1 MKQRTELLERL
12 EAAQAEL
19 RRRFLEAASPSLECE
34 FAEVGRITIHQ
45 MEVVRRLLL
54 GDGMTMREVAA
65 AQGIGLSGA
74 TQLVDRLERRELVTR
89 VRDLHD
95 RRVQHVVPTE
105 RARELAAR
113 FKTGLRRASAEL
125 FSALDDAEL
134 HTYVVL
140 TERIASGVHEECTGA
155 TEGDRMTQRQI
166 WAVLGAL
173 MLGMLLAALDQT
185 IVATS
190 LPTIVG
196 DLGGLNQL
204 SWVVTSYL
212 LASTVSTPLYGKLGD
227 LYGRKSLFQLAIVIF
242 IAGSMLA
249 GLSQN
254 MIELIAFRAIQG
266 IGAGGLMVGAQAII
280 GDVVPPRERGRYQGW
295 MGGVFA
301 LASVAGPI
309 IGGFLTDDV
318 SWRWIF
324 YINVPIAAIALFV
337 TATVLKTQ
345 TRRVSH
351 SIDWLGAFFL
361 AAGASALILMTTW
374 GGTQYAWD
382 SLPIV
387 GLAVIGVVMLAG
399 FVVVERRATEPIL
412 PFRLFRIQ
420 VFNVASGVGF
430 VIGFAMFGAITFLPV
445 FLQLV
450 DGASATSSGLNIL
463 PLMAGL
469 LIASISSGQIISRI
483 GRYKIFPVIGT
494 ALAAAGVFL
503 LSTIDPQT
511 PRYVL
516 SLYMVVLGL
525 GLGCVMQ
532 VLVIA
537 VQNAVEQ
544 RDLGV
549 GTSSATFLRSM
560 GASFGVA
567 IFGAIFSNQLAGNLK
582 KNLPSSALQQG
593 INPASLQG
601 NPASLA
607 HLPAPIHIGLINSVS
622 ESLHVVFLA
631 AVPILVI
638 AFFLTLLMRE
648 VPLRTRAQG
657 IPAADEPVG
666 ADMAVGVGGP
676 LPVEAGVGVDEG

>member
-1 MKQRTELLERL
+1 
-12 EAAQAEL
+12 
-19 RRRFLEAASPSLECE
+19 
-34 FAEVGRITIHQ
+34 
-45 MEVVRRLLL
+45 
-54 GDGMTMREVAA
+54 
-65 AQGIGLSGA
+65 
-74 TQLVDRLERRELVTR
+74 
-89 VRDLHD
+89 
-95 RRVQHVVPTE
+95 
-105 RARELAAR
+105 
-113 FKTGLRRASAEL
+113 
-125 FSALDDAEL
+125 
-134 HTYVVL
+134 
-140 TERIASGVHEECTGA
+140 
-155 TEGDRMTQRQI
+155 MTQRQI
-166 WAVLGAL
+166 YAVLGAL

-227 LYGRKSLFQLAIVIF
+227 LYGRKFLFQAAIVIF
-242 IAGSMLA
+242 IVGSMLA

-254 MIELIAFRAIQG
+254 MLELIGFRAIQG

-280 GDVVPPRERGRYQGW
+280 GDVVPPRERGKYQGW

-301 LASVAGPI
+301 LSSVAGPL

-324 YINVPIAAIALFV
+324 YINVPIAAVALIV
-337 TATVLKTQ
+337 TATVLKTP
-345 TRRVSH
+345 TRRISH

-361 AAGASALILMTTW
+361 AAGASSLILMTTW
-374 GGTQYAWD
+374 GGTQYAWN
-382 SLPIV
+382 SLPII
-387 GLAVIGVVMLAG
+387 GLAILGVLMLAA
-399 FVVVERRATEPIL
+399 FVVVEQRAAEPIL

-469 LIASISSGQIISRI
+469 LIASITSGQLISRR
-483 GRYKIFPVIGT
+483 GRYKIFPVVGT
-494 ALAAAGVFL
+494 ALAAIGVFL

-511 PRYVL
+511 PRWIL

-567 IFGAIFSNQLAGNLK
+567 IFGAIFSNQLASNLK
-582 KNLPSSALQQG
+582 HNLPASALHSG
-593 INPASLQG
+593 INPASLEG
-601 NPASLA
+601 NPAQLA
-607 HLPAPIHIGLINSVS
+607 HLPAAIHTGLINAVS
-622 ESLHVVFLA
+622 ESLHVVFLT

-638 AFFLTLLMRE
+638 AFFLTLLIKE
-648 VPLRTRAQG
+648 IPLRTKAQG
-657 IPAADEPVG
+657 IPAADEPLGVDVATEVDG
-666 ADMAVGVGGP
+666 AKP
-676 LPVEAGVGVDEG
+676 IEAGVGSELL

>member
-1 MKQRTELLERL
+1 MQTK
-12 EAAQAEL
+12 
-19 RRRFLEAASPSLECE
+19 
-34 FAEVGRITIHQ
+34 VGTG
-45 MEVVRRLLL
+45 V
-54 GDGMTMREVAA
+54 
-65 AQGIGLSGA
+65 LS
-74 TQLVDRLERRELVTR
+74 
-89 VRDLHD
+89 H
-95 RRVQHVVPTE
+95 
-105 RARELAAR
+105 
-113 FKTGLRRASAEL
+113 
-125 FSALDDAEL
+125 
-134 HTYVVL
+134 
-140 TERIASGVHEECTGA
+140 
-155 TEGDRMTQRQI
+155 RQI
-166 WAVLGAL
+166 LAVLGAL

-227 LYGRKSLFQLAIVIF
+227 LYGRKSLFQLAICIF

-254 MIELIAFRAIQG
+254 MLELISFRAVQG
-266 IGAGGLMVGAQAII
+266 LGAGGLMVGAQAII
-280 GDVVPPRERGRYQGW
+280 GDVVPPRERGRYQGY

-301 LASVAGPI
+301 LSSVAGPL

-324 YINVPIAAIALFV
+324 YINVPIAAVALGV
-337 TATVLKTQ
+337 TGVVLKTQ
-345 TRRVSH
+345 GRRVSH

-374 GGTQYAWD
+374 GGTQYPWA
-382 SLPIV
+382 SVPIV
-387 GLAVIGVVMLAG
+387 GLGVTGVLLLAA
-399 FVVVERRATEPIL
+399 FIVVERRVTEPIL
-412 PFRLFRIQ
+412 PFRLFRNS
-420 VFNVASGVGF
+420 VFNVAGGVGF
-430 VIGFAMFGAITFLPV
+430 VIGLAMFGAITFLPV

-450 DGASATSSGLNIL
+450 DGASATNSGLNIL

-469 LIASISSGQIISRI
+469 LVASISSGQIISRR
-483 GRYKIFPVIGT
+483 GRYKIFPVVGT
-494 ALAAAGVFL
+494 ALSAVGIFL

-511 PRYVL
+511 PRVL
-516 SLYMVVLGL
+516 LSAYMVVLGL

-549 GTSSATFLRSM
+549 GTASATFLRSM

-567 IFGAIFSNQLAGNLK
+567 IFGAIFSNELASNLR
-582 KNLPSSALQQG
+582 KNLPGSALRGG
-593 INPASLQG
+593 INPASLEG
-601 NPASLA
+601 NPATLA
-607 HLPAPIHIGLINSVS
+607 HLPSAIHTGLVNSVS

-631 AVPILVI
+631 AVPILVV
-638 AFFLTLLMRE
+638 AFLLTLLLRE
-648 VPLRTRAQG
+648 IPLRTRARG
-657 IPAADEPVG
+657 IPAAEEAAGV
-666 ADMAVGVGGP
+666 DMETDLGGP
-676 LPVEAGVGVDEG
+676 TPVEAGVGSDLA

>member
-1 MKQRTELLERL
+1 
-12 EAAQAEL
+12 
-19 RRRFLEAASPSLECE
+19 
-34 FAEVGRITIHQ
+34 
-45 MEVVRRLLL
+45 
-54 GDGMTMREVAA
+54 MT
-65 AQGIGLSGA
+65 
-74 TQLVDRLERRELVTR
+74 
-89 VRDLHD
+89 H
-95 RRVQHVVPTE
+95 
-105 RARELAAR
+105 
-113 FKTGLRRASAEL
+113 
-125 FSALDDAEL
+125 
-134 HTYVVL
+134 
-140 TERIASGVHEECTGA
+140 
-155 TEGDRMTQRQI
+155 RQI
-166 WAVLGAL
+166 LAVLGAL

-242 IAGSMLA
+242 IAGSMLS

-254 MIELIAFRAIQG
+254 MLELISFRAIQG

-301 LASVAGPI
+301 LASVAGPL

-337 TATVLKTQ
+337 TATVLKTH
-345 TRRVSH
+345 TGRISH

-361 AAGASALILMTTW
+361 AAGASALILLTTW
-374 GGTQYAWD
+374 GGTEYAWA

-387 GLAVIGVVMLAG
+387 GLAVVGVVMLAG
-399 FVVVERRATEPIL
+399 FVVVERRASEPIL

-420 VFNVASGVGF
+420 VFNVAGGIGF

-450 DGASATSSGLNIL
+450 DGASATNSGLNIL

-469 LIASISSGQIISRI
+469 LVASITSGQLISRW
-483 GRYKIFPVIGT
+483 GRYKIFPVVGT
-494 ALAAAGVFL
+494 ALSATGVFL
-503 LSTIDPQT
+503 LSTLDPQT
-511 PRYVL
+511 SRLVI
-516 SLYMVVLGL
+516 SMYMVVLGL

-567 IFGAIFSNQLAGNLK
+567 IFGAIFSNQLASNLT
-582 KNLPSSALQQG
+582 KNLPASALHSG
-593 INPASLQG
+593 INPSSLEG

-607 HLPAPIHIGLINSVS
+607 HLPPAIHTGLINAVS

-638 AFFLTLLMRE
+638 AFLLTLLLRE
-648 VPLRTRAQG
+648 VPLRTRARG
-657 IPAADEPVG
+657 IPAAHEPVG
-666 ADMAVGVGGP
+666 VELETDTGGP
-676 LPVEAGVGVDEG
+676 IPVEAGIGADPVAAVTGEGSGRATSG

>member
-1 MKQRTELLERL
+1 
-12 EAAQAEL
+12 
-19 RRRFLEAASPSLECE
+19 
-34 FAEVGRITIHQ
+34 
-45 MEVVRRLLL
+45 
-54 GDGMTMREVAA
+54 MT
-65 AQGIGLSGA
+65 
-74 TQLVDRLERRELVTR
+74 
-89 VRDLHD
+89 
-95 RRVQHVVPTE
+95 P
-105 RARELAAR
+105 
-113 FKTGLRRASAEL
+113 
-125 FSALDDAEL
+125 
-134 HTYVVL
+134 
-140 TERIASGVHEECTGA
+140 
-155 TEGDRMTQRQI
+155 RQI
-166 WAVLGAL
+166 YAVLGAL

-185 IVATS
+185 IVSTS

-227 LYGRKSLFQLAIVIF
+227 LYGRKSLFQAAIVIF
-242 IAGSMLA
+242 IVGSMLA

-254 MIELIAFRAIQG
+254 MLELIGFRAIQG

-280 GDVVPPRERGRYQGW
+280 GDVVPPRERGKYQGW

-301 LASVAGPI
+301 LASVAGPL

-324 YINVPIAAIALFV
+324 YINVPIAAIALVV
-337 TATVLKTQ
+337 TATVLKTH
-345 TRRVSH
+345 TRRISH

-374 GGTQYAWD
+374 GGTQYAWA
-382 SLPIV
+382 SLPIF
-387 GLAVIGVVMLAG
+387 GLGVIGVVMLAA
-399 FVVVERRATEPIL
+399 FIVVERRVTEPIL

-469 LIASISSGQIISRI
+469 LVASISSGQIISRW
-483 GRYKIFPVIGT
+483 GRYKIFPIVGT
-494 ALAAAGVFL
+494 ALAAIGVFL
-503 LSTIDPQT
+503 LSTIDPTT
-511 PRYVL
+511 PRLFL

-582 KNLPSSALQQG
+582 KNLPANALHAG

-601 NPASLA
+601 NPAQLA
-607 HLPAPIHIGLINSVS
+607 HLPPAIHAGLINAVS
-622 ESLHVVFLA
+622 G
-631 AVPILVI
+631 VPPCRGPHRGADPGGRLP
-638 AFFLTLLMRE
+638 AD
-648 VPLRTRAQG
+648 
-657 IPAADEPVG
+657 AADQGG
-666 ADMAVGVGGP
+666 AAP
-676 LPVEAGVGVDEG
+676 DEGAWGSRPPTRRRRSRLRPTWATPHRSRRGSDPSGPSSHRARLNSVG

>member
-1 MKQRTELLERL
+1 
-12 EAAQAEL
+12 
-19 RRRFLEAASPSLECE
+19 
-34 FAEVGRITIHQ
+34 
-45 MEVVRRLLL
+45 
-54 GDGMTMREVAA
+54 
-65 AQGIGLSGA
+65 
-74 TQLVDRLERRELVTR
+74 
-89 VRDLHD
+89 
-95 RRVQHVVPTE
+95 
-105 RARELAAR
+105 
-113 FKTGLRRASAEL
+113 
-125 FSALDDAEL
+125 
-134 HTYVVL
+134 
-140 TERIASGVHEECTGA
+140 
-155 TEGDRMTQRQI
+155 
-166 WAVLGAL
+166 
-173 MLGMLLAALDQT
+173 
-185 IVATS
+185 
-190 LPTIVG
+190 
-196 DLGGLNQL
+196 
-204 SWVVTSYL
+204 
-212 LASTVSTPLYGKLGD
+212 
-227 LYGRKSLFQLAIVIF
+227 
-242 IAGSMLA
+242 MLA

-254 MIELIAFRAIQG
+254 MLELIGFRAIQG

-280 GDVVPPRERGRYQGW
+280 GDVVPPRERGKYQGW

-301 LASVAGPI
+301 LSSVAGPL

-324 YINVPIAAIALFV
+324 YINVPIAAVALFV
-337 TATVLKTQ
+337 TATVLKTH
-345 TRRVSH
+345 TRRISH

-374 GGTQYAWD
+374 GGTQYAWA

-387 GLAVIGVVMLAG
+387 ALALIGVVMLAG
-399 FVVVERRATEPIL
+399 FVVVERRVTEPIL

-469 LIASISSGQIISRI
+469 LVASISSGQIISRI

-494 ALAAAGVFL
+494 ALAAIGVYL

-511 PRYVL
+511 PRFFL
-516 SLYMVVLGL
+516 SMYMVVLGL

-567 IFGAIFSNQLAGNLK
+567 IFGAIFSNELASNLK
-582 KNLPSSALQQG
+582 KNLPASALHSG
-593 INPASLQG
+593 INPASLEG
-601 NPASLA
+601 NPAQLA
-607 HLPAPIHIGLINSVS
+607 NLPPAIHTGLINAVS

-631 AVPILVI
+631 AVPILVV
-638 AFFLTLLMRE
+638 AFFLALLLKE
-648 VPLRTRAQG
+648 VPLRTKARG
-657 IPAADEPVG
+657 IPVADEPAGIDVATDLGG
-666 ADMAVGVGGP
+666 AT
-676 LPVEAGVGVDEG
+676 PVEAGVGSELL